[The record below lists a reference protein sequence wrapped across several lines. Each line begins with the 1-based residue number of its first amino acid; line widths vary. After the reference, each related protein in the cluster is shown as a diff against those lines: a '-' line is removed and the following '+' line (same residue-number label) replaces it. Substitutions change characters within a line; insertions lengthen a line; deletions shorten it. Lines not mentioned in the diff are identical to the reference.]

1 MCRTTVN
8 PRWALWIQQVCVA
21 NAAVAT
27 INASYPFLN
36 GERFIFH
43 ERADSRNALIVAKG
57 GGLEVLDADSR
68 SLAPL
73 RGVKTSLKL
82 ETQNTGGQIHSFAP
96 DLMQP
101 DTQRL
106 FVAAGHAGLFRLETS
121 TYSITSHVLAGDAWS
136 VSSCGDLVVV
146 GTHSSKTEAPAL
158 TAYDATSLHQ
168 LWTEP
173 MPGDVWATA
182 CSQENN
188 QSESVSASYTLIV
201 GGWCFGLRAYAI
213 SRSGMK
219 NIGQWSE
226 TDAQRQRLYAS
237 YSCSSVIAFDISV
250 PNRPSVW
257 AVRPLQN
264 NMVFGTSLGP
274 ANYIYIGLPAS
285 EDHDRSP
292 NGTSSGMPK
301 LGTGV
306 ALVDV
311 SSKTAF
317 SSGAVTVL
325 PIAYS
330 AIAQVTLPTD
340 RRNLIVADG
349 SNGLYSLYV
358 DI

>member
-1 MCRTTVN
+1 
-8 PRWALWIQQVCVA
+8 
-21 NAAVAT
+21 
-27 INASYPFLN
+27 
-36 GERFIFH
+36 
-43 ERADSRNALIVAKG
+43 
-57 GGLEVLDADSR
+57 
-68 SLAPL
+68 
-73 RGVKTSLKL
+73 
-82 ETQNTGGQIHSFAP
+82 
-96 DLMQP
+96 
-101 DTQRL
+101 
-106 FVAAGHAGLFRLETS
+106 
-121 TYSITSHVLAGDAWS
+121 
-136 VSSCGDLVVV
+136 
-146 GTHSSKTEAPAL
+146 
-158 TAYDATSLHQ
+158 
-168 LWTEP
+168 
-173 MPGDVWATA
+173 
-182 CSQENN
+182 
-188 QSESVSASYTLIV
+188 
-201 GGWCFGLRAYAI
+201 
-213 SRSGMK
+213 
-219 NIGQWSE
+219 
-226 TDAQRQRLYAS
+226 
-237 YSCSSVIAFDISV
+237 VIAFDISV